1 MESIYSKKDLCYNP
15 NISAQLS
22 VTDLDVF
29 VHAMGEI
36 KPTRKQKDHERYIRN
51 RKERLRRQRE
61 YYAQHR
67 EYFQEYYRKKH
78 AEAIEKLLRK

>member
-1 MESIYSKKDLCYNP
+1 MYNNKDLCLNH
-15 NISAQLS
+15 NISVQLS

-29 VHAMGEI
+29 VRSMGET

-51 RKERLRRQRE
+51 RDERLKRQRE

-78 AEAIEKLLRK
+78 AEATKKLLRK

>member
-1 MESIYSKKDLCYNP
+1 MNIKDLCYNP
-15 NISAQLS
+15 SLSVQLA
-22 VTDLDVF
+22 VTDLEVF

-36 KPTRKQKDHERYIRN
+36 KPTRKQKDHERYMRN

-61 YYAQHR
+61 YYTQHR

-78 AEAIEKLLRK
+78 AEATKKLLRR

>member
-1 MESIYSKKDLCYNP
+1 MNIKDLCFNP
-15 NISAQLS
+15 NLSAQLS

-29 VHAMGEI
+29 IHAMGET

-51 RKERLRRQRE
+51 REERLKRQRE

-67 EYFQEYYRKKH
+67 EYFINYKRKKL
-78 AEAIEKLLRK
+78 AEATEKLLRK

>member
-1 MESIYSKKDLCYNP
+1 MNIKDLCFNP
-15 NISAQLS
+15 NLSVQLS

-36 KPTRKQKDHERYIRN
+36 KPTRKQKDHERYMRN

-61 YYAQHR
+61 YYSQHK
-67 EYFQEYYRKKH
+67 EYFKEYYHKKH
-78 AEAIEKLLRK
+78 LEAKLLRK

>member
-1 MESIYSKKDLCYNP
+1 MNIKDLCFNP
-15 NISAQLS
+15 NLSVQLS
-22 VTDLDVF
+22 VTDLEVF
-29 VHAMGEI
+29 VHAIGEI

-51 RKERLRRQRE
+51 RDERLKRQRE

-78 AEAIEKLLRK
+78 AEATEKLLRR

>member
-1 MESIYSKKDLCYNP
+1 MCYNKDLCFNP
-15 NISAQLS
+15 NNSLQLT

-29 VHAMGEI
+29 VHAMGET
-36 KPTRKQKDHERYIRN
+36 KPTRKQKDHERYMRN
-51 RKERLRRQRE
+51 RENRRKKQKE

-78 AEAIEKLLRK
+78 AEATEKLLRK

>member
-1 MESIYSKKDLCYNP
+1 MNIKDLCYNP
-15 NISAQLS
+15 NLSVQLS
-22 VTDLDVF
+22 VTDLEVF
-29 VHAMGEI
+29 VHAMGE
-36 KPTRKQKDHERYIRN
+36 KNPTRKQKDHERYMRN

-61 YYAQHR
+61 YYVQHR